1 MSERDALLLEYPM
14 EDDDLVLSAPVTSY
28 HTSPAHTGS
37 GRRGSRKSVRENN
50 GMTMTSLH
58 ATQSSTDEDMI
69 DAGGPSYS
77 GSATSK

>member
-28 HTSPAHTGS
+28 HTSPSHT
-37 GRRGSRKSVRENN
+37 GRRGSRRSVRGN

>member
-28 HTSPAHTGS
+28 HTSPSRT

>member
-14 EDDDLVLSAPVTSY
+14 EDDDLVSSAPVTSY
-28 HTSPAHTGS
+28 HTSPSHTGS
-37 GRRGSRKSVRENN
+37 GRRGLRKSVRGNS
-50 GMTMTSLH
+50 MTMTSLH

>member
-28 HTSPAHTGS
+28 HTSPAHADS

-50 GMTMTSLH
+50 GMTMTSLR